1 MKKNDILLKKLK
13 SLAIIFTTSLL
24 LGLVN
29 YFFIKSN
36 LLTQTLILVIIFYT
50 IYTCILLSIMTI
62 RIKSN
67 TKK

>member
-50 IYTCILLSIMTI
+50 IYTCILLSIITI